1 MSTAP
6 GHAARAR
13 SGPGH
18 ASGLFIRSP
27 WINTMNRCA
36 PFLLALALSGIASA
50 QSSSDVMTV
59 PAPSTSRTMT
69 GSTPTTTSVSGSDG
83 QAIQRNFPKEALRG
97 SIVFFAPPGIKLNG
111 VNTQMAPAYRIHG
124 TNNLLVMSGQLNGLQ
139 ATVNYVPD
147 VQGAVREV
155 WILSPAEAAKTWPT
169 TAAQAA
175 AWTFDAIAQT
185 WTKP

>member
-6 GHAARAR
+6 DREVRAR

-27 WINTMNRCA
+27 WIYTMNRCA
-36 PFLLALALSGIASA
+36 QLTLAAAAAATLAALAPATASA
-50 QSSSDVMTV
+50 QALT
-59 PAPSTSRTMT
+59 
-69 GSTPTTTSVSGSDG
+69 SDG
-83 QAIQRNFPKEALRG
+83 QALQRNFPKEALRG
-97 SIVFFAPPGIKLNG
+97 SIVFFAPPAIAMNG
-111 VNTQMAPAYRIHG
+111 VNTQMAASYRIHG
-124 TNNLLVMSGQLNGLQ
+124 ANNLLVMSSQLNGLK
-139 ATVNYVPD
+139 ATVDYVTD
-147 VQGAVREV
+147 MQGAVREV
-155 WILSPAEAAKTWPT
+155 WILTPAEVAKTWPT

>member
-6 GHAARAR
+6 DRMIRAL

-27 WINTMNRCA
+27 WIYTMNRCA
-36 PFLLALALSGIASA
+36 PFSRAAAFAATLAALAPAMASA
-50 QSSSDVMTV
+50 QAV
-59 PAPSTSRTMT
+59 AA
-69 GSTPTTTSVSGSDG
+69 DG
-83 QAIQRNFPKEALRG
+83 QALQRQFPKEALRG
-97 SIVFFAPPGIKLNG
+97 SIVFFAPPAIRLNG
-111 VNTQMAPAYRIHG
+111 TDTQMAPSYRIHG
-124 TNNLLVMSGQLNGLQ
+124 TNNLLVMSGQLNGLK
-139 ATVNYVPD
+139 ATVDYTTD

-155 WILSPAEAAKTWPT
+155 WILTSAEAAKTWPT

-175 AWTFDAIAQT
+175 AWTFDAVAQT